1 MTQNF
6 KIELSYSVVIYH
18 PHVCELPWWG
28 IFQYSTN
35 IANIA
40 KYHCYQMIH
49 LAAWVVFNILSDTL
63 SGIKH
68 SSAANGSIVDVISVV
83 IPLNK

>member
-1 MTQNF
+1 
-6 KIELSYSVVIYH
+6 
-18 PHVCELPWWG
+18 
-28 IFQYSTN
+28 
-35 IANIA
+35 
-40 KYHCYQMIH
+40 MIH